1 MPPTRR
7 TPGGGNCS
15 DVAGARPRRT
25 VETFW
30 TSGEVCSRCPPWQG
44 RLRALPRGRAGLGAE
59 GLGPGDRSRRCRFRY
74 PHPVVLTTIPRHRG
88 RTRGRGADLCLGR
101 DRGHVQRKRT
111 WPPPICRGG
120 LLLEPGGG
128 VPNHGC
134 PLHTPLAREHASL
147 CPGYPELF
155 GAAVVGRIARRRPSP
170 GWLPVHVIAMAIS
183 YILLLTAFYV
193 DNGPHLPLWR
203 SLPPPAHWLLPSLV
217 GVPILAWTLRRH
229 PLLPRSRTQR
239 RTVES

>member
-1 MPPTRR
+1 VPPTRR

-25 VETFW
+25 VETSW

-111 WPPPICRGG
+111 WPPPICRHG

-147 CPGYPELF
+147 CPGYPEL
-155 GAAVVGRIARRRPSP
+155 RRRS
-170 GWLPVHVIAMAIS
+170 GWPNSATAPLARLAPRACDRHGHFVH
-183 YILLLTAFYV
+183 
-193 DNGPHLPLWR
+193 
-203 SLPPPAHWLLPSLV
+203 PATDRV
-217 GVPILAWTLRRH
+217 LRG
-229 PLLPRSRTQR
+229 
-239 RTVES
+239 